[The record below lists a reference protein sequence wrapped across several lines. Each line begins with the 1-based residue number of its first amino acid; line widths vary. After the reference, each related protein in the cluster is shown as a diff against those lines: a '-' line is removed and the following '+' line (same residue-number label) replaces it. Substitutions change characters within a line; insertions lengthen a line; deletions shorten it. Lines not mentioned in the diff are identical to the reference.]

1 MIKKEKKSR
10 YLNVKPLRTDHF
22 VKVNKLQ
29 QVTSPI
35 IFSKN
40 GAGMQAN
47 PEGLLSHEIFGIT
60 QYDRSNTFAYVALGN
75 TPFLSPLFYK
85 ILCKL
90 DGKISACIHGT
101 KKFVVKGGELV
112 EDEENGECGIKFF
125 KKVYDS
131 LKFKSTGA
139 ESREYNIKFLKKF
152 GDRMWIKDFII
163 LPAYYRDVNSAED
176 AYHGLGVGDINKL
189 YTSLI
194 VATKSLE
201 ESAEY
206 GISLSTT
213 VAARIQD
220 ILVSIFDWITSEITG
235 KRGIVNRAAISK
247 TTDMSARLVLSAPNL
262 KVENIDDMM
271 VDVDHSAV
279 PLAAVCANFFPYIIF
294 WLRNFFQNQF
304 SDMGSVPFSRNGNEV
319 VAAKVKDPLI
329 SFSDEVLKEEIDRF
343 IHGYAGRLRP
353 IEVPVEP
360 FKYHGETIKFTN
372 MIFKGHQCTEEEFT
386 AKDSEINKFPLQE
399 RILTW
404 CDLLFMAAKEVTK
417 DKMILVTRYPI
428 DSCFNQFPTKVN
440 VYSTKRTEP
449 MVVNGTFYKNYP
461 YITKEL
467 INSNTTNL
475 FIDTLGIS
483 NIYLGSIGGDY
494 KLSSL

>member
-1 MIKKEKKSR
+1 M
-10 YLNVKPLRTDHF
+10 
-22 VKVNKLQ
+22 
-29 QVTSPI
+29 
-35 IFSKN
+35 
-40 GAGMQAN
+40 
-47 PEGLLSHEIFGIT
+47 
-60 QYDRSNTFAYVALGN
+60 
-75 TPFLSPLFYK
+75 
-85 ILCKL
+85 
-90 DGKISACIHGT
+90 
-101 KKFVVKGGELV
+101 
-112 EDEENGECGIKFF
+112 
-125 KKVYDS
+125 
-131 LKFKSTGA
+131 
-139 ESREYNIKFLKKF
+139 
-152 GDRMWIKDFII
+152 
-163 LPAYYRDVNSAED
+163 
-176 AYHGLGVGDINKL
+176 
-189 YTSLI
+189 
-194 VATKSLE
+194 
-201 ESAEY
+201 
-206 GISLSTT
+206 
-213 VAARIQD
+213 
-220 ILVSIFDWITSEITG
+220 
-235 KRGIVNRAAISK
+235 
-247 TTDMSARLVLSAPNL
+247 
-262 KVENIDDMM
+262 
-271 VDVDHSAV
+271 
-279 PLAAVCANFFPYIIF
+279 
-294 WLRNFFQNQF
+294 
-304 SDMGSVPFSRNGNEV
+304 
-319 VAAKVKDPLI
+319 
-329 SFSDEVLKEEIDRF
+329 LKEEIDRF

-386 AKDSEINKFPLQE
+386 AKDSDINKFPLQE